1 MGFGGWYPCLMVQV
15 GFAILPQA
23 LRPMEVDGLLR
34 ELPHLLEGGAVRME
48 EQSAS
53 DAIAMH
59 LLTRSVRAFL
69 ERLRKG

>member
-1 MGFGGWYPCLMVQV
+1 MVQV
-15 GFAILPQA
+15 GFAILPGA

-59 LLTRSVRAFL
+59 LFTAGC
-69 ERLRKG
+69 EGLRKMLRNG